1 MLGGS
6 YRTPQHKGISLMAII
21 SYFFLLNSFL
31 NPKYIK
37 YTIWYKMNILT
48 IAPNTNPMNS
58 AKNIMSIIK

>member
-1 MLGGS
+1 
-6 YRTPQHKGISLMAII
+6 MAII